1 VENVEADYTEM
12 FIAGSVAG
20 AGMIFVSCPVDLI
33 KLKLQSSV
41 SSPQYTG
48 PINVSKSIYRSNGV
62 RGLYRG
68 MPAMAMR

>member
-1 VENVEADYTEM
+1 VESNYNEM

-20 AGMIFVSCPVDLI
+20 AGILFVACPVELI

-48 PINVSKSIYRSNGV
+48 PIHVTKSIYGIK
-62 RGLYRG
+62 GIGGFYRG
-68 MPAMAMR
+68 MPAMTVR